1 MTGEDPAG
9 EGGDEAEANGDTEET
24 DIDSAK
30 AERELEQGAD
40 RRKPALFDLIRQTLP
55 DDPRNYAI
63 SPVLA
68 QHSEA
73 VFKGQG
79 VSDSGGLPGVVGH
92 FLVSLQHFLDSLGA
106 DVVMKLLDFSA
117 SVTVRL
123 EPVVPPAAVEAARR
137 LATETPKGCC
147 GEPTFKT

>member
-106 DVVMKLLDFSA
+106 DVVMKLLARPDRTGLRARPASA
-117 SVTVRL
+117 ASS
-123 EPVVPPAAVEAARR
+123 
-137 LATETPKGCC
+137 GCP
-147 GEPTFKT
+147 GRA